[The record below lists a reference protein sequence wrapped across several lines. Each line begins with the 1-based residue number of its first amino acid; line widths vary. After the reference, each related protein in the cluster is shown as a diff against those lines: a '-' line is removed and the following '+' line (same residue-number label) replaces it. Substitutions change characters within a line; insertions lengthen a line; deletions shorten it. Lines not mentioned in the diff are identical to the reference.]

1 MIVEIQGRTDM
12 GGSVYQF
19 RGRWYCELLVVRQV
33 YISVRGT
40 PIQEMYIA
48 SNL

>member
-1 MIVEIQGRTDM
+1 MIVEIQGRTDK
-12 GGSVYQF
+12 F

-33 YISVRGT
+33 YISLRGT